1 MTTDTSNDKIVV
13 DVFIW
18 KVDPDILFKNN
29 FVVGSGVAQLVERL
43 LQIPE
48 IRGLIPVIGK
58 FYIVQLFT
66 FNSVF
71 IEKTKIKEKRGQER
85 PIKI

>member
-29 FVVGSGVAQLVERL
+29 FVLGSGVAQLVERL

-66 FNSVF
+66 FNYVF

>member
-1 MTTDTSNDKIVV
+1 M
-13 DVFIW
+13 
-18 KVDPDILFKNN
+18 FKNN
-29 FVVGSGVAQLVERL
+29 FVLGSGVAQLVERL

>member
-29 FVVGSGVAQLVERL
+29 FVLGSGVAQLVERL

-48 IRGLIPVIGK
+48 IRGLIPAK
-58 FYIVQLFT
+58 QQ
-66 FNSVF
+66 NSVF
-71 IEKTKIKEKRGQER
+71 IEKTKIKEKEARKGPLKYNFESN
-85 PIKI
+85 